1 MNYRE
6 FLETKIETA
15 KDYGFAID
23 RNKLNP
29 ALKDHQKDIVKWAL
43 QGGRRAV
50 FASFGAGK
58 SAIQLEF
65 CKQVVDHEGGKALI
79 ICPLGVKQEFSH
91 DAEVLLGYKAP
102 TYIKT
107 LAEAKTADNPLLIT
121 NYERVRDGD
130 IDPAY
135 FTATS
140 LDEAAVLRDFGSK
153 TYQTFLDKFKG
164 VKYKMVATAT
174 PSPNKIKELIHYA
187 GYLEIADTGHL
198 LTKYFQRDSTKANNL
213 TLYPNMAEDFW
224 LWMSTWAVFMEK
236 PSDLNP
242 DYSDDGYDLPKI
254 EMQWDELQIEYG
266 KAMDKDGQY
275 SLFEEAALGL
285 QQAAHVKRNSTE
297 DRLKEVMKLLADH
310 GITAESN
317 TQGIVWVNL
326 NDEQDTLARW
336 LKDSKISY
344 SSIWGNQSI
353 ELKEELMQKW
363 KDGKTQVLL
372 TKPEMYASGVNL
384 QQCNVMIFAGIN
396 YKFEEFI
403 QALHRVYRFGQQ
415 NIVYAYAIYMENERQ
430 VKEALLAKWVQHNE
444 MVAKMTGIVKEY
456 GLNDVRRFER
466 LERKM
471 GVETVKVTG
480 KHYTAVNDDCVAET
494 RRMADNSI
502 DLIHTSIPFGN
513 HYEYS
518 ENYMDFGC
526 NDNDEKFFEQMD
538 FLTPELLRILKPGR
552 VAAIHVKDRIL
563 FGNATG
569 DGFPTVEPF
578 HADTITHFMKH
589 GFRFF
594 GMITICR
601 DVVRENNQTYRLGW
615 TEQCKDG
622 SKMGVGCPEYILL
635 FRKLPTD
642 TTKAYADTPVVKSK
656 KEYTRA
662 QWQID
667 AHAYWRSDGDVLVS
681 KDELK
686 DFSVKN
692 LQAAYRKYSRET
704 IYNYE
709 EHVQLAKDL
718 DAMGKLPA
726 IFMVVAPGSWN
737 QAEIWDDINYMQTL
751 NTNQSNRRKQL
762 HVCPLPIDIVK
773 RIINRYSNEGE
784 LVFDPF
790 GGLGTVPMQAIKMK
804 REGYMCE
811 LNTNYFRDAVG
822 YLEAADNEIES
833 PTLFD
838 FIGAPE

>member
-65 CKQVVDHEGGKALI
+65 CKQVIDREGGKALI

-107 LAEAKTADNPLLIT
+107 LAEAKAVDDPLLIT

-153 TYQTFLDKFKG
+153 TYQTFLNKFKG

-198 LTKYFQRDSTKANNL
+198 LTKYFQRDSTKANHL

-242 DYSDDGYDLPKI
+242 DYSDEGYDLPEI

-266 KAMDKDGQY
+266 KAVDKDGQY

-297 DRLKEVMKLLADH
+297 DRLHEVMKLLGDH
-310 GITAESN
+310 GISRDSGK
-317 TQGIVWVNL
+317 QGIVWVNL
-326 NDEQDTLARW
+326 NDEQDVLEKW
-336 LKDSKISY
+336 LKDSGITY

-471 GVETVKVTG
+471 GVKTVKVTG
-480 KHYTAVNDDCVAET
+480 KHYTA
-494 RRMADNSI
+494 
-502 DLIHTSIPFGN
+502 
-513 HYEYS
+513 
-518 ENYMDFGC
+518 
-526 NDNDEKFFEQMD
+526 
-538 FLTPELLRILKPGR
+538 
-552 VAAIHVKDRIL
+552 
-563 FGNATG
+563 
-569 DGFPTVEPF
+569 
-578 HADTITHFMKH
+578 
-589 GFRFF
+589 
-594 GMITICR
+594 
-601 DVVRENNQTYRLGW
+601 
-615 TEQCKDG
+615 
-622 SKMGVGCPEYILL
+622 
-635 FRKLPTD
+635 RKC
-642 TTKAYADTPVVKSK
+642 
-656 KEYTRA
+656 
-662 QWQID
+662 
-667 AHAYWRSDGDVLVS
+667 G
-681 KDELK
+681 
-686 DFSVKN
+686 
-692 LQAAYRKYSRET
+692 
-704 IYNYE
+704 
-709 EHVQLAKDL
+709 
-718 DAMGKLPA
+718 
-726 IFMVVAPGSWN
+726 
-737 QAEIWDDINYMQTL
+737 
-751 NTNQSNRRKQL
+751 
-762 HVCPLPIDIVK
+762 
-773 RIINRYSNEGE
+773 
-784 LVFDPF
+784 
-790 GGLGTVPMQAIKMK
+790 
-804 REGYMCE
+804 
-811 LNTNYFRDAVG
+811 
-822 YLEAADNEIES
+822 
-833 PTLFD
+833 
-838 FIGAPE
+838 